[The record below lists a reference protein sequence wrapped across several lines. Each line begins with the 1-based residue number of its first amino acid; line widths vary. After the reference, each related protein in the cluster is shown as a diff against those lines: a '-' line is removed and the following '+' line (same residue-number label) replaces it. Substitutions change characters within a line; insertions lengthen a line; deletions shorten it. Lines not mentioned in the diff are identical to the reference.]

1 VLGVRHSLRRGWRDA
16 RTFHGTFAACVSIGA
31 VIMLVPRAPLGLVT
45 TGVQA
50 LAGALLASAC
60 VFLLL
65 LCND

>member
-1 VLGVRHSLRRGWRDA
+1 
-16 RTFHGTFAACVSIGA
+16 
-31 VIMLVPRAPLGLVT
+31 MLVPRAPLGLVT

-65 LCND
+65 LCNDQAVLGPSIHGG